1 MTRSLLGTI
10 LLILLIFMPIQYGLQ
25 IRPQPEHESEYKIL
39 EVEMHK
45 NIYEL
50 ADTRQ
55 KQALYD
61 WVFAVY
67 LDGDNNLESAAID
80 DFLEMSSVGS
90 TSNVVVVVLFDRCIK
105 WNSSKGYSTD
115 YGNWTDARIFKIDR
129 SEEPWN
135 YNADEVWGEVNM
147 GNPQTLFRFINYT
160 VTNYPAEKYALILWD
175 HGSGYFGACQDED
188 NGNDNLDLSE
198 IKEALGEA
206 YSQLGI
212 KIDLLGF
219 DACLMGN
226 IEVAY
231 EFRDYVDVIV
241 FSQEYEPGDGWP
253 YDSIL
258 SFLTSN
264 PTASVESLA
273 TTIVNEYINFYSD
286 PNYDDPYA
294 TLSAIN
300 ITYLVKHTFAAINR
314 VAGYLL
320 RYYSN
325 FSSDVEYAL
334 SGAETSVIKDFKF
347 QKDLKHFFILLRNRV
362 SDSTL
367 ISLLDDA
374 IREIENSVIAYGHLS
389 GHPNAY
395 GLSAYIH
402 NIYRIDSYFNFDSSS
417 HHQWDEFIRKL
428 LGEPPGLWFYDI
440 KFYGHDFDGNGAYGS
455 SLKIEVDL
463 DSSTT
468 QDVYIK
474 IYGHNGTS
482 ESLVG
487 ETALFTVSGASPS
500 DAQNISITISSNA
513 TYSFRLEIWDTSG
526 IIKGFYYFCDAN
538 ITDVPLETRE
548 PVEDIAPP
556 TIEIISPENNSIIYS
571 RDLTLEVSIDD
582 NIGISHVEVYI
593 NGSLAEN
600 YTIIPTKIYLMLP
613 SYGIFNITIVAVDK
627 YSNVAKKTLFIEAQ
641 DITPPTIRII
651 SSRNN
656 SIIYELSFVLEINV
670 SDDGGVSYV
679 EIYLN
684 GNFVERFSET
694 SLIVTIDLPS
704 FDKYVITI
712 IAEDKYSN
720 RAEKN
725 IVIEAKDIEPPK
737 IQIISP
743 ENNSVI
749 LGFSTTLVVDITDNS
764 EVNYVEVYINDT
776 LIANYTGTPSQIGIS
791 FPGGGTYVITIVAV
805 DIHGNLGEARILL
818 HVQLQ
823 SPKTPL
829 AESFK
834 FMGFIIVALLILIA
848 MIIVARRK

>member
-1 MTRSLLGTI
+1 
-10 LLILLIFMPIQYGLQ
+10 
-25 IRPQPEHESEYKIL
+25 
-39 EVEMHK
+39 
-45 NIYEL
+45 
-50 ADTRQ
+50 
-55 KQALYD
+55 
-61 WVFAVY
+61 
-67 LDGDNNLESAAID
+67 
-80 DFLEMSSVGS
+80 
-90 TSNVVVVVLFDRCIK
+90 
-105 WNSSKGYSTD
+105 
-115 YGNWTDARIFKIDR
+115 
-129 SEEPWN
+129 
-135 YNADEVWGEVNM
+135 
-147 GNPQTLFRFINYT
+147 
-160 VTNYPAEKYALILWD
+160 
-175 HGSGYFGACQDED
+175 
-188 NGNDNLDLSE
+188 
-198 IKEALGEA
+198 
-206 YSQLGI
+206 
-212 KIDLLGF
+212 
-219 DACLMGN
+219 
-226 IEVAY
+226 
-231 EFRDYVDVIV
+231 
-241 FSQEYEPGDGWP
+241 
-253 YDSIL
+253 
-258 SFLTSN
+258 
-264 PTASVESLA
+264 
-273 TTIVNEYINFYSD
+273 
-286 PNYDDPYA
+286 
-294 TLSAIN
+294 
-300 ITYLVKHTFAAINR
+300 
-314 VAGYLL
+314 
-320 RYYSN
+320 
-325 FSSDVEYAL
+325 
-334 SGAETSVIKDFKF
+334 
-347 QKDLKHFFILLRNRV
+347 
-362 SDSTL
+362 
-367 ISLLDDA
+367 
-374 IREIENSVIAYGHLS
+374 
-389 GHPNAY
+389 
-395 GLSAYIH
+395 
-402 NIYRIDSYFNFDSSS
+402 
-417 HHQWDEFIRKL
+417 
-428 LGEPPGLWFYDI
+428 
-440 KFYGHDFDGNGAYGS
+440 
-455 SLKIEVDL
+455 
-463 DSSTT
+463 
-468 QDVYIK
+468 
-474 IYGHNGTS
+474 YGHNGTS

-487 ETALFTVSGASPS
+487 ETAPFTVSGATPS

-548 PVEDIAPP
+548 PVEDIVPP
-556 TIEIISPENNSIIYS
+556 TIEIISPENNSVIYS

-651 SSRNN
+651 SPRNN
-656 SIIYELSFVLEINV
+656 SITYELSFVLEINV

-818 HVQLQ
+818 HVRLQ